1 MTQVENP
8 IPNRPNPFL
17 ESMKELGRLLLI
29 TLVSYLLTEGMLDIV
44 INSLFGTRIDAFTK
58 AQVVGIVLFILRTID
73 KYLHEKGKVEGDPNL
88 QGGLTRF

>member
-17 ESMKELGRLLLI
+17 ESMKELARLLLI
-29 TLVSYLLTEGMLDIV
+29 TLVSYLLTEGVLDLV
-44 INSLFGTRIDAFTK
+44 INYLFGTRVDLVMKTQIT
-58 AQVVGIVLFILRTID
+58 GIVLFILRALD